1 MLVTR
6 LAASPSRFDWATT
19 IAAAA
24 LGLSLVNAIAGI
36 LVLWWRQR
44 AASFEV
50 RLEMIENIE
59 RLKHMSGFKAVKR
72 IVLVNHGRAI
82 ARDVRMHLTD
92 EKGVELKPG
101 YESDS
106 WQEPYPV
113 INSGQSFY
121 ILISGIT
128 PKKAKITWKDKR
140 IKRQELTT
148 WLSIDHIV

>member
-1 MLVTR
+1 
-6 LAASPSRFDWATT
+6 
-19 IAAAA
+19 
-24 LGLSLVNAIAGI
+24 
-36 LVLWWRQR
+36 
-44 AASFEV
+44 
-50 RLEMIENIE
+50 MIENIE